1 MLIFVAQLKDR
12 TLTTKK
18 IKIMATANFWT
29 FDANSIYAIS
39 SNDLDEMDRDD
50 FSFHIQD
57 VIDNIKDGLGKL
69 NNKTINVYEPYDKYN
84 GLPRNFNGYKITTLS
99 LSKDYGDL
107 SVEIIIDV
115 VMGNGYYDG
124 VNFDFITKL
133 YIDGYEQCD
142 YHEIDKYFDL
152 ANFGSKMNSG
162 MLKIQ
167 NQNAKK
173 WIEKNVPIIHKQIE
187 KILKKHT
194 THELKTAARFSNG
207 ETMYIE
213 V

>member
-1 MLIFVAQLKDR
+1 
-12 TLTTKK
+12 
-18 IKIMATANFWT
+18 MATANFWT

-84 GLPRNFNGYKITTLS
+84 GLPRNFEGYKIVTIS
-99 LSKDYGDL
+99 SSRDYGDL
-107 SVEIIIDV
+107 SVEFEIDV
-115 VMGNGYYDG
+115 VVGSGYYSG
-124 VNFDFITKL
+124 VNFDYITKL
-133 YIDGYEQCD
+133 FIEEYEQCD
-142 YHEIDKYFDL
+142 YDELDKYFDL
-152 ANFGSKMNSG
+152 SDYGSYSMNNG

-167 NQNAKK
+167 NRNAIK
-173 WIEKNVPIIHKQIE
+173 WIEKNVPIIHEQIE
-187 KILKKHT
+187 KILKEHT

-207 ETMYIE
+207 SVLYSE

>member
-1 MLIFVAQLKDR
+1 
-12 TLTTKK
+12 
-18 IKIMATANFWT
+18 MATANFWN
-29 FDANSIYAIS
+29 FDSNSIYAIS
-39 SNDLDEMDRDD
+39 SNDLDEMGWDD
-50 FSFHIQD
+50 TSFIIQD
-57 VIDNIKDGLGKL
+57 IICNIKDDLEKL
-69 NNKTINVYEPYDKYN
+69 DGKTINVYEPRNIYN
-84 GLPRNFNGYKITTLS
+84 GLPSNFDGYKLRTLS
-99 LSKDYGDL
+99 SSKDYGDL

-133 YIDGYEQCD
+133 YIDGYEQCG

-173 WIEKNVPIIHKQIE
+173 WIDKNVPIIHKQIE
-187 KILKKHT
+187 KILKEHT

-207 ETMYIE
+207 ETMYME

>member
-1 MLIFVAQLKDR
+1 
-12 TLTTKK
+12 
-18 IKIMATANFWT
+18 MATANFWN
-29 FDANSIYAIS
+29 FDSNSIYAIS
-39 SNDLDEMDRDD
+39 SNDLDDIGGDI
-50 FSFHIQD
+50 FLFHIQD
-57 VIDNIKDGLGKL
+57 IICNIKDDLEKL
-69 NNKTINVYEPYDKYN
+69 DGKTINVYEPRNIYN
-84 GLPRNFNGYKITTLS
+84 GLPRNFEGYKLTTLS
-99 LSKDYGDL
+99 SSKDYGDL

-115 VMGNGYYDG
+115 VMGSGYYDG

-142 YHEIDKYFDL
+142 YNEIDKYFDL

-173 WIEKNVPIIHKQIE
+173 WIEKNVPIIHEQIE
-187 KILKKHT
+187 KILKEHT